1 MYKSVFTIVSLWFVI
16 SVNTAAAHD
25 SRVPYATQLTD
36 GEIAYIYLQANQFD
50 VEEAKLGIARGTAPE
65 VKQHGE
71 MVAKDHS
78 GVIAAFEGILME
90 HGIKPTAPS
99 DNAATE
105 QHHQAVIDSL
115 RARSG
120 ANFDREY
127 ITEAIIDHRAFI
139 ALVSETLL
147 PTVKEPALAAH
158 LKEVLPAFKKH
169 LAMTIEASRKL
180 DIPDAK

>member
-1 MYKSVFTIVSLWFVI
+1 MYKSIFTIVGLCFV
-16 SVNTAAAHD
+16 SVNTARAHD
-25 SRVPYATQLTD
+25 LKASDAAQLTD

-50 VEEAKLGIARGTAPE
+50 VEEAKLGIAHGTSPE

-71 MVAKDHS
+71 MVAQDHS
-78 GVIAAFEGILME
+78 GLIAAFRGILME
-90 HGIKPTAPS
+90 HGITPTPPS

-105 QHHQAVIDSL
+105 QHHQAVIDAL
-115 RARSG
+115 KTRSG
-120 ANFDREY
+120 ADFDREY

-147 PTVKEPALAAH
+147 PDARNPALASH

-169 LAMTIEASRKL
+169 LSMSIEAAKKL
-180 DIPDAK
+180 DVSDAR

>member
-1 MYKSVFTIVSLWFVI
+1 MYKSIFTIVGLCFVI
-16 SVNTAAAHD
+16 SAAAAAHD
-25 SRVPYATQLTD
+25 PKVADAAQLTD

-50 VEEAKLGIARGTAPE
+50 VEEAELGIARGTARE
-65 VKQHGE
+65 VKQHE
-71 MVAKDHS
+71 MVANDHR
-78 GVIAAFEGILME
+78 GVITAFEGILME

-105 QHHQAVIDSL
+105 QRHRAVIDTL
-115 RARSG
+115 KARSS
-120 ANFDREY
+120 ADFDREY

-147 PTVKEPALAAH
+147 PSVKEPALAVH

-180 DIPDAK
+180 NIPNAK

>member
-1 MYKSVFTIVSLWFVI
+1 MYKSVVTIVGLCLVI
-16 SVNTAAAHD
+16 SVNASAARD
-25 SRVPYATQLTD
+25 LQVPEAAQLSD

-50 VEEAKLGIARGTAPE
+50 VEEATLGIARGTAPK
-65 VKQHGE
+65 VRRHGE

-78 GVIAAFEGILME
+78 GVIATFERILLE

-105 QHHQAVIDSL
+105 QRHQAVIDAL
-115 RARSG
+115 KARSG
-120 ANFDREY
+120 ADFDREY

-147 PTVKEPALAAH
+147 PAVKEPALASH

-180 DIPDAK
+180 NIPDGK

>member
-1 MYKSVFTIVSLWFVI
+1 
-16 SVNTAAAHD
+16 
-25 SRVPYATQLTD
+25 
-36 GEIAYIYLQANQFD
+36 
-50 VEEAKLGIARGTAPE
+50 
-65 VKQHGE
+65 
-71 MVAKDHS
+71 
-78 GVIAAFEGILME
+78 ME

-99 DNAATE
+99 DNATTE

-127 ITEAIIDHRAFI
+127 ITEAIIDHRVFI

-158 LKEVLPAFKKH
+158 PKEVLPAFKKH

-180 DIPDAK
+180 DIPAKMIMEEVRVLDRSLCAASNPFDGAAELVSVQNRDGPRRKSDRTASC

>member
-1 MYKSVFTIVSLWFVI
+1 MYKSVFTIVSFWIVI

-50 VEEAKLGIARGTAPE
+50 VEEAELGIARGTAPE

-99 DNAATE
+99 DNARLSNTTRR
-105 QHHQAVIDSL
+105 SL
-115 RARSG
+115 
-120 ANFDREY
+120 
-127 ITEAIIDHRAFI
+127 
-139 ALVSETLL
+139 TLL
-147 PTVKEPALAAH
+147 EPGAAPTSTASTSPRRSS
-158 LKEVLPAFKKH
+158 
-169 LAMTIEASRKL
+169 TIGRSL
-180 DIPDAK
+180 HW

>member
-1 MYKSVFTIVSLWFVI
+1 MIQGCPTPPNLQMVKLPTSTFKLI
-16 SVNTAAAHD
+16 SSTWRRP
-25 SRVPYATQLTD
+25 S
-36 GEIAYIYLQANQFD
+36 
-50 VEEAKLGIARGTAPE
+50 LGIARGTAPE

-78 GVIAAFEGILME
+78 GVITTFEGILME

-105 QHHQAVIDSL
+105 QRHRAVIDSL
-115 RARSG
+115 KARSG
-120 ANFDREY
+120 TDFDREF

-158 LKEVLPAFKKH
+158 LKEVLPAVKKH

-180 DIPDAK
+180 NIPDQNDHGGRSCVRSLT

>member
-1 MYKSVFTIVSLWFVI
+1 MYKSIFTIVGLCFVI
-16 SVNTAAAHD
+16 NAAAAAHD
-25 SRVPYATQLTD
+25 PKVPDAAQLTD

-50 VEEAKLGIARGTAPE
+50 VEEAELGIARGTAPE

-71 MVAKDHS
+71 MVANDHS
-78 GVIAAFEGILME
+78 GVITAFEGILME
-90 HGIKPTAPS
+90 HGIKPTAPT

-105 QHHQAVIDSL
+105 QRHRAVIDSL
-115 RARSG
+115 KARSG
-120 ANFDREY
+120 IDFDREY

-169 LAMTIEASRKL
+169 LAMTVEASRKL
-180 DIPDAK
+180 NIPDAK

>member
-50 VEEAKLGIARGTAPE
+50 VEEAELGIARGTAPE

-78 GVIAAFEGILME
+78 GVIAATEGIRS
-90 HGIKPTAPS
+90 TASNQRP
-99 DNAATE
+99 
-105 QHHQAVIDSL
+105 
-115 RARSG
+115 
-120 ANFDREY
+120 
-127 ITEAIIDHRAFI
+127 
-139 ALVSETLL
+139 L
-147 PTVKEPALAAH
+147 PTTRRLSNTTRRSFI
-158 LKEVLPAFKKH
+158 L
-169 LAMTIEASRKL
+169 
-180 DIPDAK
+180 